1 MATLVCCCPSPNV
14 ATRGYA
20 RRRWPAWRAW
30 AAPRPS
36 NGARGLRDTDDAVR
50 LAVAREL
57 PRYDPR
63 RHRWLFEL
71 ALYDPHPQ
79 IAERARKLTARQGY
93 HLLRPHWS

>member
-1 MATLVCCCPSPNV
+1 MAGL
-14 ATRGYA
+14 A
-20 RRRWPAWRAW
+20 RVGGAQAVEWC
-30 AAPRPS
+30 
-36 NGARGLRDTDDAVR
+36 ARGLRDADDAVR

-79 IAERARKLTARQGY
+79 IAERARKLTARQGF

>member
-1 MATLVCCCPSPNV
+1 MRIRRCAVPHLELIGSSDDGDPHLLLPFAQC

-20 RRRWPAWRAW
+20 
-30 AAPRPS
+30 
-36 NGARGLRDTDDAVR
+36 DEAVR

-63 RHRWLFEL
+63 RHRRLFEL

-79 IAERARKLTARQGY
+79 IAEQARKLTAHQGY
-93 HLLRPHWS
+93 HLLRPHWC

>member
-1 MATLVCCCPSPNV
+1 MYPWVAEPCGDRWCIRLRSAAGKTLTGGAQAVEWC
-14 ATRGYA
+14 
-20 RRRWPAWRAW
+20 
-30 AAPRPS
+30 
-36 NGARGLRDTDDAVR
+36 ARGLRDTDDAVR
-50 LAVAREL
+50 LAVARGL